1 MPSQSDA
8 LERSDDLAAQGD
20 DRPREYVVVARR
32 YRPKTFGELVGQ
44 QQVAQA
50 LSNAITTSRVGHAYL
65 FTGARGVGKTSTA
78 RILAKC
84 LNCRTGPTPEPC
96 GQCDACVSIASG
108 DDVDVLEIDGAS
120 NRRIDEIRQLRSNV
134 NIRPSRS
141 RFKIYIIDEVHM
153 LTNEAFNALLKTLE
167 EPPEHVKF
175 IFCTTNPEK
184 MPITVLSR
192 CQRFDFAPVPTD
204 SIIERLR
211 FIVQEEGVQ
220 ADEAALRLLARR
232 AGGSMRDS
240 QSLLEQLLSFSG
252 ERITENDVHAML
264 GTAQVGRLR
273 AIVGH
278 LIDREAGPALEQV
291 DAAIR
296 EGVDVGQLAE
306 QLLGYLRDVAAA
318 LVGCQPDLMLHVA
331 SADFAAMREAGQRWG
346 LETTLAALQIL
357 DQALTRMR
365 QSTQVRTLLEI
376 ALVRICKLEDLDS
389 LPGLI
394 AQFRDRSPPAAGAP
408 PAPRT
413 RREMPPVAG
422 PRPGPPERAA
432 PVSTAVS
439 SPVSGAPV
447 SGAPVPGA
455 PVSGAPVSG
464 TPVSGTPV
472 SGTPVSGAPV
482 SGAPVS
488 WTEEVAQQA
497 WRETLEEIS
506 GLKAN
511 VAGDYAALA
520 VLAPN
525 QLVVHLKTA
534 YNKEYCER
542 PEVKCELEQ
551 TLSRRAGRAIRIDFV
566 VAAEADSQQP
576 QKRPPPTS
584 RRQRLRELE
593 QHPLVQEAKRLF
605 DAEVIRVDER
615 RPS

>member
-1 MPSQSDA
+1 M
-8 LERSDDLAAQGD
+8 AAQGD

-447 SGAPVPGA
+447 SGAPV
-455 PVSGAPVSG
+455 
-464 TPVSGTPV
+464 
-472 SGTPVSGAPV
+472 